1 VTSRRARLA
10 LRVLC
15 LTAVVLAVLAA
26 DVDPYVLAPAGVM
39 LPLPSRH
46 PLWLAQAL
54 VLALA
59 ASLPFVA
66 SRSARLVPVLSAL
79 LAALLAALLLLAT
92 PFTRPWLHAL
102 GAVLT
107 LGALVAGVL
116 LAARAGPRSPR
127 LENAI
132 VAGLACCAVVLV
144 AEATAASLPASH
156 AVGYTLGSRLWFA
169 KFWSLRNRAGFRD
182 AEREAEP
189 GRRIY
194 VLGDSF
200 VAGVGIADVEQ
211 RFTNLLHRR
220 VAPGF
225 RVYNLGRN
233 GAATRD
239 EYARL
244 LEQPAAP
251 DLLILSYY
259 TNDIQDAC
267 EAAAGRLPR
276 FEPYANLP
284 SFVRR
289 AVRRSYLLDRLYW
302 RFPQPDLLGYEKA
315 LETCYARPETLAA
328 HLADLDRFVEFS
340 RSRDVPLLVVAF
352 PHLLNAAATRRQIG
366 PVIRHLEQ
374 RGVPVLDVFPLL
386 ETLPVPERVVNRNDA
401 HPSVRLNRLVADA
414 LLAALESHGL
424 LARARAR

>member
-1 VTSRRARLA
+1 
-10 LRVLC
+10 
-15 LTAVVLAVLAA
+15 
-26 DVDPYVLAPAGVM
+26 M
-39 LPLPSRH
+39 LPLPSRR
-46 PLWLAQAL
+46 PLWLVQAL

-59 ASLPFVA
+59 TSLPFVA
-66 SRSARLVPVLSAL
+66 SRSARLVRVLSAL
-79 LAALLAALLLLAT
+79 LAPLLGLLLLLAT
-92 PFTRPWLHAL
+92 PFLRPWLHAL
-102 GAVLT
+102 GALLT
-107 LGALVAGVL
+107 LGALVALAGVL
-116 LAARAGPRSPR
+116 VAARAGPRSAR
-127 LENAI
+127 LENAV

-169 KFWSLRNRAGFRD
+169 KYWNVRNRAGFRD
-182 AEREAEP
+182 AERDAEP

-220 VAPGF
+220 LAPGF

-284 SFVRR
+284 PFARR

-328 HLADLDRFVEFS
+328 HLADLERFVGFS

-352 PHLLNAAATRRQIG
+352 PHLVNAAATRRQIG

-374 RGVPVLDVFPLL
+374 RGVPVLDVYPLL
-386 ETLPVPERVVNRNDA
+386 ERLPVPERVVNRNDA
-401 HPSVRLNRLVADA
+401 HPGVGLNRLVADA
-414 LLAALESHGL
+414 LQATLESRGL